1 MDPIMGLS
9 LTDNLTLEYVLSD
22 IPLFC
27 VGLTAFAVIAFFI
40 VMRRITLP
48 AIYLYTSS
56 LLAFIAA
63 ILDLSQIILRG
74 VTATDD
80 GLNLNAVTGLINTRE
95 VGLGLSFFFRFLYLW
110 EFVAQRPRY
119 EPRQR
124 TDIDPFSDEK
134 AYHSASW
141 ERWGALGFVLKYALL
156 GSVIS
161 IPILQIVW
169 RIATGYSAVY
179 VADSTIQIAV
189 SALFIAKLMLN
200 LFLSTVGPWWRPFL
214 PYLVPII
221 ALMIS
226 TGIGAGNLLFFKF
239 SETTLG
245 RFLQAVETYALI
257 LNVLIFTFYNVP
269 RYVEPTTAI
278 SDRRKRSSFFT
289 GMNLMNE
296 KMDDGPPFHGNS
308 DFFMDAYP
316 ETAPQEWRAETV
328 EFWRRGAGP
337 VGSRVTEEQPQRSVE
352 GKQRPPLTVST
363 KDSQILVPPTPNTF
377 EVTTPSTVNRG
388 TGVSFSS
395 YYGLA
400 TSSRLTMPG
409 VVAGNDA
416 RNTDSP
422 VYGLN
427 GIVVS
432 TAPAPAEPESP
443 ILSRRP
449 VSSVAPSLTSTP
461 ERESVNSLNS
471 FDELLRQQT
480 ELDRSIAAL
489 RLFSPTTTVTNL
501 PPPPEPQVKITP
513 DYDRTLSV
521 SSGKSASNRSEFSL
535 SIFPDPPLAAG
546 VLPAEP
552 APQGRGR
559 EAPFPSRAR
568 LPPSRIPQSA
578 ISTNDDD
585 FPTPVQMRFGSQGTQ
600 YDVTSFIGDLMTPG
614 PSSEPTRVGVLGEVT
629 EKPEMEVSDV
639 ESPVIS
645 PMAPTVTLR
654 PLLLGS
660 TSPPITSLPSGGAP
674 ASTAQAANYEYPVL
688 KPLLLGSAAPTGPS
702 PRRAPGAGGVG
713 GPRRPSRAGRDGR
726 PMISVPRP
734 QDEAQVDEAEAFEKP
749 RRAACCV
756 GQLTSR

>member
-1 MDPIMGLS
+1 
-9 LTDNLTLEYVLSD
+9 
-22 IPLFC
+22 
-27 VGLTAFAVIAFFI
+27 
-40 VMRRITLP
+40 
-48 AIYLYTSS
+48 
-56 LLAFIAA
+56 
-63 ILDLSQIILRG
+63 
-74 VTATDD
+74 
-80 GLNLNAVTGLINTRE
+80 
-95 VGLGLSFFFRFLYLW
+95 
-110 EFVAQRPRY
+110 
-119 EPRQR
+119 
-124 TDIDPFSDEK
+124 
-134 AYHSASW
+134 
-141 ERWGALGFVLKYALL
+141 
-156 GSVIS
+156 
-161 IPILQIVW
+161 
-169 RIATGYSAVY
+169 
-179 VADSTIQIAV
+179 
-189 SALFIAKLMLN
+189 
-200 LFLSTVGPWWRPFL
+200 
-214 PYLVPII
+214 
-221 ALMIS
+221 
-226 TGIGAGNLLFFKF
+226 
-239 SETTLG
+239 
-245 RFLQAVETYALI
+245 
-257 LNVLIFTFYNVP
+257 
-269 RYVEPTTAI
+269 
-278 SDRRKRSSFFT
+278 
-289 GMNLMNE
+289 
-296 KMDDGPPFHGNS
+296 
-308 DFFMDAYP
+308 
-316 ETAPQEWRAETV
+316 
-328 EFWRRGAGP
+328 
-337 VGSRVTEEQPQRSVE
+337 
-352 GKQRPPLTVST
+352 
-363 KDSQILVPPTPNTF
+363 
-377 EVTTPSTVNRG
+377 
-388 TGVSFSS
+388 
-395 YYGLA
+395 
-400 TSSRLTMPG
+400 MPG

-461 ERESVNSLNS
+461 ERESVDSLNS

-600 YDVTSFIGDLMTPG
+600 YDVTSFIGGKPSPVSKEVNILMMPLCLDLMTPG

-660 TSPPITSLPSGGAP
+660 TSPLITSLPSGGAP

-749 RRAACCV
+749 RRPPAV
-756 GQLTSR
+756 SDN